1 MKRKY
6 ILNKI
11 LVLFVLPVILFF
23 CFTPNLYAY
32 RFEKIV
38 FPNKFTQNKIS
49 CLTYDQQGFLLV
61 GSRNG
66 LWPILLVIAPIVV
79 VLVLH
84 YYKKR
89 QNLLVVVTNGKVS
102 DENLTEIPEPEKYF
116 IDKLADYMD
125 KEQPYLNPDIT
136 LKDLAKLLN
145 MTHNHLSSI
154 INDYMH
160 KNFYDLINTYRV
172 NHVKELLG
180 REDTTRK
187 LTLLSIGFDSGF
199 NSKSTFY
206 RIFKKHTGMTP
217 SEYLKT
223 IVY

>member
-66 LWPILLVIAPIVV
+66 LWAILLVIAPIVV

-89 QNLLVVVTNGKVS
+89 QSRLVVVTNEKVS
-102 DENLTEIPEPEKYF
+102 DEDLTEIPEPEKYF